1 MNRWLLTLTA
11 SLGALA
17 VAVALAHGATN
28 PSSETPS
35 GPTTMQPRA
44 QDMMGDNMMGQQGNM
59 MQMMMHC
66 ASMMQEMQGE
76 MVSGM
81 RMPNGS
87 NGTMNQ
93 QMSMEDNSG
102 LVRYDQETAEA
113 LARAFL
119 TGRNAEAEIHELEV
133 ETDDDMYTVS
143 YRQGDA
149 TGTLTVDATTGEV
162 RAGR

>member
-1 MNRWLLTLTA
+1 
-11 SLGALA
+11 
-17 VAVALAHGATN
+17 
-28 PSSETPS
+28 
-35 GPTTMQPRA
+35 
-44 QDMMGDNMMGQQGNM
+44 MMGQQGNM

-162 RAGR
+162 RAGQ